1 VSDPGSR
8 SDAPVGRRPDGSIEL
23 VALSV
28 KDTAVR
34 CRTLD
39 TQQAITF
46 RSSALWD
53 IVPGEILTVAP
64 RKQWRY
70 ARHDYVSGDLLSA
83 RLDVAA
89 LGLVP
94 LRLEPQWDW
103 DPEEEYWGEEGEP
116 IDEWA
121 RPIIARG
128 PRPAFE
134 MEQVLPGADPDDPD
148 GDPIIE
154 ANELKVAGEPRAA
167 RAILMRLCGED
178 LRCLDAHA
186 HLGNLTFD
194 EPELAI
200 RHYAVGLRIGE
211 LSLGVGFDGVL
222 PWGLI
227 DNRPF
232 LRCMHGY
239 LLCCW
244 RLGRFEEAERLVEQ
258 MLWLNPLDNQ
268 GVRGLIGP
276 VTARVPWVPERE
288 R

>member
-1 VSDPGSR
+1 MSDPGSR
-8 SDAPVGRRPDGSIEL
+8 SDAPVGRPDGSMEL

-28 KDTAVR
+28 KETAVR
-34 CRTLD
+34 CRTLG

-46 RSSALWD
+46 RSSGLWD
-53 IVPGEILTVAP
+53 MVPGEILTVAP

-121 RPIIARG
+121 CPIIARG

-148 GDPIIE
+148 VDPVIE
-154 ANELKVAGEPRAA
+154 ANELKDAGDPRAA
-167 RAILMRLCGED
+167 RAILSPLKLCS
-178 LRCLDAHA
+178 DA
-186 HLGNLTFD
+186 
-194 EPELAI
+194 
-200 RHYAVGLRIGE
+200 
-211 LSLGVGFDGVL
+211 
-222 PWGLI
+222 
-227 DNRPF
+227 
-232 LRCMHGY
+232 
-239 LLCCW
+239 
-244 RLGRFEEAERLVEQ
+244 
-258 MLWLNPLDNQ
+258 
-268 GVRGLIGP
+268 
-276 VTARVPWVPERE
+276 
-288 R
+288 